1 MLSRMDYP
9 EYPVPVGVIRAVQR
23 PTYNDL
29 MDEQIEKAIAT
40 QGEGDIDALFRQGD
54 IWEVE

>member
-29 MDEQIEKAIAT
+29 MAEQIERAVAT
-40 QGEGDIDALFRQGD
+40 QGEGDLQALFRQGD